1 MSGVHIPTLKII
13 DFVSGSESTPGG
25 AYECR
30 PLTNFMPLGIFLYPL
45 NLRFEEGI
53 EREQWHNMSSRIC
66 INSELAFAWIDS

>member
-1 MSGVHIPTLKII
+1 MII

-53 EREQWHNMSSRIC
+53 EREQWHD
-66 INSELAFAWIDS
+66 EFEDLHFAFAWIDS